1 MNSFGA
7 RHSSSRS
14 RVLDAGQR
22 LATDMA
28 VDLSVPYRHATHV
41 SGGTRGVQMMRS
53 REDSVNR
60 NVTTSDSSGL
70 YIAVLHSPFSFAA
83 ENNET
88 IRSRS
93 ELTIIHG
100 GGDWTAHENIA
111 SSAICVTRVA
121 AASITAP
128 D

>member
-1 MNSFGA
+1 
-7 RHSSSRS
+7 
-14 RVLDAGQR
+14 
-22 LATDMA
+22 MA

-60 NVTTSDSSGL
+60 NGTTSDSSGL

-111 SSAICVTRVA
+111 SSAICVTRVVPRASPPQIDRGDQFEFSRRVQA
-121 AASITAP
+121 ANRIGGR
-128 D
+128 